1 MNRASLALA
10 AVPRWA
16 RIPPV
21 TASKWLFGVLF
32 GVLFALFVL
41 LTTSF
46 LTLKSTIDAVY
57 NAASGSMAWVVAPL
71 ERDFSQYQL
80 ALLTSLRLAEQS
92 GTAPDSTKVMTE
104 FDIYYGRVDTVIA
117 AMSNIG
123 PNPELQVLLAL
134 LAKSKEVLAS
144 QIDALTALDASNLQR
159 LLEETQKTEKLV
171 SEVTLRALQNV
182 VAHVMQKRADSTF
195 LLWRSAG
202 LVVLLLSLLLVAGGL
217 LTWLWTQMKQRA
229 QTQEQLADRMRQI
242 INAALD
248 GVIVADWEGRSL
260 QMNPSA
266 LATFGYEASDLRA
279 LRITDLVGPL
289 AGLSAAMARGSTA
302 LMTEPALPLTKD
314 RSVVEARRAN
324 GDGFQAEVSVVADL
338 DSNGVGLLVCFVRDI
353 SERVRADI
361 ALRQARDQAEKDAR
375 TKARFLAVM
384 SHEMRT
390 PLHGVIAALDLIA
403 GADGTSERHR
413 LLKIAREC
421 SQTALEQID
430 DVLELTR
437 NEVGHEELTRYVPA
451 AIAQQITEQIQPLAA
466 ERGNKIEVVVQGDAT
481 GLELIG
487 QPHKYR
493 RVLYNLVGNAVKF
506 TSNGSVTIRVLAE
519 LQPDGGVK
527 LQTEVQDSGIGIA
540 PEDHD
545 RIFLDFEMLDTSDR
559 RAAQGTG
566 LGLAIARRAVR
577 EMGGDITVSSQR
589 GEGSVFAFS
598 LLQRK
603 ASALAMAA
611 NAGSDQP
618 GDATSLLSRN
628 RAEALSMLV
637 VDDNEVNLLLLAE
650 MARRLGFDVDMAADG
665 MTAISRANAKAYDL
679 VLMDISMPGMDGI
692 ETTRR
697 IRLNTR
703 SARALIIAVSAL
715 VMPEDLPR
723 LAEVGI
729 DEVFLKPIGL
739 ETLSRR
745 LNESLRKWQKP
756 EAVSSPVDS
765 LEDAL
770 SLMGR
775 ETVIRLAGAVLSD
788 AEAATDLWQLAIVQG
803 GASEPLVAA
812 LHRASGSAAVL
823 GCASLAQAL
832 RDAEHHL
839 RTDGDLPA
847 AALLAKARTGTGHLI
862 TLLEQL
868 RGLPPDPKCMTAACG
883 PANRAARL
891 YRVAFDR
898 TQ

>member
-1 MNRASLALA
+1 MSRASLALA
-10 AVPRWA
+10 AVQRSA
-16 RIPPV
+16 RISPV
-21 TASKWLFGVLF
+21 TVSKWLFGVLF

-57 NAASGSMAWVVAPL
+57 NAASGSLAWVVAPL
-71 ERDFSQYQL
+71 ERDFSQYQF

-92 GTAPDSTKVMTE
+92 GTAPDSTKVMTK

-117 AMSNIG
+117 AMSNIR
-123 PNPELQVLLAL
+123 PNPELQVQLAL
-134 LAKSKEVLAS
+134 LAKSKEDLAS

-171 SEVTLRALQNV
+171 REVTLSALQNV
-182 VAHVMQKRADSTF
+182 VANVMQKRADSTF

-217 LTWLWTQMKQRA
+217 LTWLWTKMKQRA

-260 QMNPSA
+260 KMNPSA

-289 AGLSAAMARGSTA
+289 AGFSAAIARGSTA
-302 LMTEPALPLTKD
+302 LMTESALPLTKD
-314 RSVVEARRAN
+314 RRVVEARRAN
-324 GDGFQAEVSVVADL
+324 GDGFQAEVSVVSDL

-390 PLHGVIAALDLIA
+390 PLHGVIASLDLIA
-403 GADGTSERHR
+403 CADGSSEDHR

-437 NEVGHEELTRYVPA
+437 NDDAGHEELARYVPA

-466 ERGNKIEVVVQGDAT
+466 ERGNKIEVVVQGDAA

-493 RVLYNLVGNAVKF
+493 RALYNLVGNAVKF
-506 TSNGSVTIRVLAE
+506 TINGSVTIRVLAE

-540 PEDHD
+540 PEDHA

-559 RAAQGTG
+559 PAAQGTG
-566 LGLAIARRAVR
+566 LGLPIARRAVR
-577 EMGGDITVSSQR
+577 EMGGDITVTSQR

-618 GDATSLLSRN
+618 SDATSLLSRN

-650 MARRLGFDVDMAADG
+650 MARRLGFAVDMAADG
-665 MTAISRANAKAYDL
+665 MTAITQANAKAYDL
-679 VLMDISMPGMDGI
+679 VLMDISMPGIDGI

-756 EAVSSPVDS
+756 EAASSPVDS

-788 AEAATDLWQLAIVQG
+788 AEAATDLWQRAIVQG
-803 GASEPLVAA
+803 GELAPLVAA

-823 GCASLAQAL
+823 GCASLARAL

-847 AALLAKARTGTGHLI
+847 AALLAKARTGAGHLI

-868 RGLPPDPKCMTAACG
+868 RIAA
-883 PANRAARL
+883 
-891 YRVAFDR
+891 
-898 TQ
+898 